1 MSIRTPQRPGG
12 GMFGPRQVAVYKP
25 RGRFAGILFGALYRF
40 LAGQVVLRRPGKW
53 DARYLTWAPAVP
65 DHVAQGREE
74 APRSTWAR
82 RPGYQRQ
89 LARLGAIAAVI
100 DYFRAP
106 VLTLVILAV
115 LALVAIARV
124 VVMAHRRHV
133 YGPVI
138 ASWWDYVAGK
148 TGASG
153 DPLHWVRFTS
163 WEIRWEPVTP
173 LAAAT
178 RAKPPDVDPDQGAPP
193 SGVDAAYSARRLRD
207 RGGWLTRWAPPL
219 ARLLRPLASP
229 IGEQAWVINARARF
243 AGDHRLW
250 VALVARTVE
259 LLVRLAE
266 RSRTIRVRPHLVKHA
281 LTSDNARIEIHY
293 PATYPAHP
301 QDIAEIQRVLR
312 DRLPARAPD
321 LNAPADDDD
330 PEDQDEDT
338 EAALPVGAWTAR
350 NDHKHLMIVFE
361 RTKLMPTDVPMTRAD
376 FEGLPFH
383 SIPIG
388 VEVTRRGRRRL
399 VLIPLKAKTPHVSVA
414 ASTGWGKTTIA
425 NVISAHLLYHGAFGM
440 FLDPKS
446 IGYVDAYRG
455 ASPYLEIR
463 TTVAGWMDA
472 ILRVRDEM
480 NRRYWLMEQC
490 ADRVKALG
498 LPKMTEHAEMYFQP
512 LFVLEDEKGSLTT
525 AIANWFKREGGPDGK
540 PGKGTPPSFDQQ
552 QEILWRGRAAAV
564 HIVTMAQQNNARV
577 FLNTDMRDQYM
588 FRILAGPQTRQSWDM
603 TFPGTKKRAIPKK
616 KGRAVYGIGPEGIR
630 DVHLGRISDTEARE
644 CAIHGIG
651 VADQENQVRAELL
664 ALATGRPVWEVSPLP
679 FWVAPPAQT
688 AAPVP
693 GHTPEGDAL
702 RPVALPP
709 VPPALS
715 VVKNGPVSTPD
726 ADLDD
731 PEDDD
736 LDIENDHNFTSTRD
750 DEETPDLIVGEAA
763 AADYLG
769 ITLAAFTKRRKRARN
784 GECPTIN
791 GEIRVGRSPA
801 WPALELTE
809 WNNLFRTAG

>member
-12 GMFGPRQVAVYKP
+12 GMFGPRPVAVYKP
-25 RGRFAGILFGALYRF
+25 RGRFAGILFGAFYRF

-53 DARYLTWAPAVP
+53 DARYTTWAPAVP
-65 DHVAQGREE
+65 DHVAQGREDT
-74 APRSTWAR
+74 PRSTWAR

-89 LARLGAIAAVI
+89 LARLAAIAAVI
-100 DYFRAP
+100 GYFRAP
-106 VLTLVILAV
+106 ALTLAILAV
-115 LALVAIARV
+115 LALVAIARA

-138 ASWWDYVAGK
+138 ASWWDYVASK

-178 RAKPPDVDPDQGAPP
+178 RLKPPDVDPDQGAPP
-193 SGVDAAYSARRLRD
+193 PGDAARSNRRSRD
-207 RGGWLTRWAPPL
+207 RGGWLTRWVSPL
-219 ARLLRPLASP
+219 ARVLRPLASP

-243 AGDHRLW
+243 ADDRRLW
-250 VALVARTVE
+250 VAIAARTVE

-266 RSRTIRVRPHLVKHA
+266 QSRTIRVRPHLVKHA

-321 LNAPADDDD
+321 LDAPADDD

-361 RTKLMPTDVPMTRAD
+361 RTKLMPSDVPMTRAD

-383 SIPIG
+383 NIPIG
-388 VEVTRRGRRRL
+388 VEVTRRGRLRP
-399 VLIPLKAKTPHVSVA
+399 VLIPLKAKTPMVSVA

-425 NVISAHLLYHGAFGM
+425 NVLSAHLLYHGAFGVL
-440 FLDPKS
+440 LDPKM

-455 ASPYLEIR
+455 VSPYIEIR
-463 TTVAGWMDA
+463 TTVDGWRDA

-490 ADRVKALG
+490 AERVKSLG
-498 LPKMTEHAEMYFQP
+498 LPKMTEYAELYFQP

-525 AIANWFKREGGPDGK
+525 AIANWFKREGGPEKDGK
-540 PGKGTPPSFDQQ
+540 PTPGKGTPPTFDQQ
-552 QEILWRGRAAAV
+552 QEILWRGRASAIHV
-564 HIVTMAQQNNARV
+564 FTFAQQNNARV

-603 TFPGTKKRAIPKK
+603 TYPGTKKRAIPKK
-616 KGRAVYGIGPEGIR
+616 KGRAVYAVGPEGVR
-630 DVHLGRISDTEARE
+630 DVQLGRISDDEARE

-651 VADQENQVRAELL
+651 VADRENQVRAELL
-664 ALATGRPVWEVSPLP
+664 ALATGRPEWEVSPLP
-679 FWVAPPAQT
+679 FWVTPPGQT
-688 AAPVP
+688 AVPVP
-693 GHTPEGDAL
+693 GHGSEGDSSLASI
-702 RPVALPP
+702 PP
-709 VPPALS
+709 PLS
-715 VVKNGPVSTPD
+715 VVKNAPASVS
-726 ADLDD
+726 AAD
-731 PEDDD
+731 PEDVDDDD
-736 LDIENDHNFTSTRD
+736 LNAFNEGDFTSTRD
-750 DEETPDLIVGEAA
+750 DEESPDLVVGEAA
-763 AADYLG
+763 AAEYLG
-769 ITLAAFTKRRKRARN
+769 ITLAAFAKRRKRAKN
-784 GECPTIN
+784 NECPPIN

-801 WPALELTE
+801 WPPLELTE
-809 WNNLFRTAG
+809 WNNLFRSAG